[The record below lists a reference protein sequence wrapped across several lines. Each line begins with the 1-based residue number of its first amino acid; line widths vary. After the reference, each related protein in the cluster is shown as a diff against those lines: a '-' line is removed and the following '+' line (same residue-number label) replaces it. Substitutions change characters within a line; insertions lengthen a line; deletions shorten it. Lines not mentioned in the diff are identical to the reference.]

1 VVGAEDILIT
11 LAEKLIADVEATTP
25 LRPMYHQASASTI
38 PRQVSHAEVP
48 KPLHPTYS
56 IVGGCR
62 REVRE
67 WMDEP
72 ALTLAE
78 GLEVGIL
85 TQRGGVRVF
94 IDSVLLDERRFADVL
109 VLIADEWSE
118 VVGKALI
125 PVMGVEAAR
134 TWPRCPRHDHAMD
147 PVVEEDRALWA
158 CRDDR
163 RVRVPIGQL
172 APSEQNDSTTP
183 VRNL

>member
-11 LAEKLIADVEATTP
+11 VAEKLIADVEATTP
-25 LRPMYHQASASTI
+25 FRPTYHQANAATT
-38 PRQVSHAEVP
+38 PREVSHAEMT

-56 IVGGCR
+56 VVGGCR

-72 ALTLAE
+72 ALTVAE
-78 GLEVGIL
+78 GFEVGIL

-147 PVVEEDRALWA
+147 PVVEANQALWA

-163 RVRVPIGQL
+163 TVRVPIGQL
-172 APSEQNDSTTP
+172 GASEQNDSTTAI
-183 VRNL
+183 RNL